1 MAADERLICKSADL
15 QEGGRGVRFQV
26 MLGDQPVPAFV
37 VRHGG
42 RVRGYLNRCGH
53 IPVELDY
60 RPGEFFEPGRL
71 YLICSTHGALY
82 DPASGACVSGRCN
95 GRGLT
100 PLAVEERPSGI
111 YLKEDL

>member
-1 MAADERLICKSADL
+1 MAADERLICNSADL
-15 QEGGRGVRFQV
+15 EEGGRGVRFEV
-26 MLGDQPVPAFV
+26 MLGGERLPAFV

-60 RPGEFFEPGRL
+60 RPGEFFEPDQL
-71 YLICSTHGALY
+71 YLICSTHGARY
-82 DPASGACVSGRCN
+82 DPASGACVTGRCN

-100 PLAVEERPSGI
+100 PLAVEERPPGI